1 MRENKFRN
9 QSAGAKQL
17 EAYSF
22 MQAFYIVVFWRTLLA
37 FYIIMQQ
44 PIKVFHN

>member
-22 MQAFYIVVFWRTLLA
+22 IQAFYVVVLA
-37 FYIIMQQ
+37 HLTGFLH
-44 PIKVFHN
+44 HNAAANKSFP